1 MISDGKK
8 WHYHTVKKLFVLLRG
23 ITSKHDR
30 DFFFCIKI
38 FHSYSTKKEKKLRS
52 IIMYVKTIIIAT

>member
-30 DFFFCIKI
+30 DFFFLYKDFSFI
-38 FHSYSTKKEKKLRS
+38 
-52 IIMYVKTIIIAT
+52 